1 MGKPGFATGKSML
14 FFDWNGTLVNVN
26 ETFDKAFVRLV
37 EDLAGRWTDYDRKE
51 ALRALEVYKQ
61 AWKENA
67 RRSRPRTYRQRFARS
82 LKKALGDFPLPV
94 DDAFAEQFHRRLKEE
109 KKRSAV
115 LLPDVADTLKELAER
130 YRLGIISNGGGIDLA
145 AAGLDLYFSP
155 EDCITSREAG
165 SRKPR
170 KEIYEYALRKVGL
183 NPEACVMIGDSWKR
197 DCLAAARAGMD
208 SVWIRGRQ
216 TRDAI
221 RKDARGK
228 TIIAINRFSLLS
240 QIL

>member
-170 KEIYEYALRKVGL
+170 KEIYESGSLRHDRRFLETGL
-183 NPEACVMIGDSWKR
+183 PGRRPGGHGLRLDPRKANPRRHSQGC
-197 DCLAAARAGMD
+197 ARQNDHCHQPVLPAEPN
-208 SVWIRGRQ
+208 
-216 TRDAI
+216 
-221 RKDARGK
+221 
-228 TIIAINRFSLLS
+228 IITNNERVH
-240 QIL
+240 